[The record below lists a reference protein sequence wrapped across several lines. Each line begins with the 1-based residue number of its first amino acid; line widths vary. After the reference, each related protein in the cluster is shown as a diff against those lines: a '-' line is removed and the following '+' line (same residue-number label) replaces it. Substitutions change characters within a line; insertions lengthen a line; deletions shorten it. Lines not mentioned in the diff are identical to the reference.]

1 MVAPRKETLVPTVLE
16 KEATPCMEGSNKRR
30 DKAVSRPRSMRDL
43 SRVKAQSRDEPFLVQ
58 EIVDLPKLSGEGP
71 LEARWA
77 TLTPVVL
84 LGAPLWFGGRV
95 LEPLEPQSHN
105 PSYWAGRLGFERGVL
120 EELESPSCH
129 TFIGQVG

>member
-1 MVAPRKETLVPTVLE
+1 MMQWSSTPIVDESTSKLPTKAALTVPAMVAPRKETLVPTVLE

-71 LEARWA
+71 LEAR
-77 TLTPVVL
+77 
-84 LGAPLWFGGRV
+84 
-95 LEPLEPQSHN
+95 
-105 PSYWAGRLGFERGVL
+105 
-120 EELESPSCH
+120 
-129 TFIGQVG
+129 